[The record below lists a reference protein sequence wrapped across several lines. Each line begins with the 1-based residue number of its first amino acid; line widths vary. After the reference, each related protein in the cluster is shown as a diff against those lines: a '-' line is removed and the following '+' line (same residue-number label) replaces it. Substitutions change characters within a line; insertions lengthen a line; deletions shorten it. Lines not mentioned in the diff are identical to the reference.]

1 VDEEEEEVGGRGR
14 LEEENEV
21 SRAAADADVGAVEPT
36 GELTDAVAATTA
48 SAAGRASAEGVEAA
62 ASTARSDVAMT
73 ERGGDDISP
82 ASVICPVPAS
92 AWLALCSVN
101 GVAGEEGGG
110 GGRDGDDTKQVAAA
124 AGDEGSGIEGGG

>member
-82 ASVICPVPAS
+82 ASVIC
-92 AWLALCSVN
+92 LARTLLCERC
-101 GVAGEEGGG
+101 GRRGRWRWREG
-110 GGRDGDDTKQVAAA
+110 RR
-124 AGDEGSGIEGGG
+124 